1 MTQTFRLEAVQ
12 LQGVGVFDNT
22 LIRFKPI
29 ECAERDEKLA
39 EIHLFTGPNGC
50 GKSTL
55 LYALAEIF
63 EFTNSLN
70 SLIISRFRNAESQ
83 VDFCFDE
90 QSGQYRTKISSIGS
104 NQFGSFSQWVV
115 NDPNKGKVFRY
126 GNNFPNRLESYKRTI
141 ISFQPNN
148 PHNQTIFAFAAFA
161 YSGQRTLRSEPLVG
175 IQEIANSPFESALS
189 FENTSRPKVLLQWIA
204 NNRTKSALAKMDNN
218 LQDAA
223 GYDLALERITRL
235 IYDVCDMDVE
245 FRLERS
251 PLAVTVRVN
260 GDSIQFDGLP
270 DGLKSII
277 SWVAD
282 LSLRLEAI
290 LWEAEQDIFSQPIIL
305 FLDEVDIHLHPKWQR
320 RILPAIQKLLP
331 NAQIFVSTHSPFVV
345 GSVENA
351 WVYRLPEPGAKTD
364 GILEIEGIP
373 SGAGK
378 SYRLILNEI
387 FDIDKEFDVETEA
400 LFDDFYQARA
410 MFLKTPT
417 NADEMIKIAGLLA
430 ARGEEAAAI
439 VARELV
445 SVHPPLGAR
454 ASRPLKWRPRWP
466 RSQQKAGGSERL
478 RELRQ
483 LSRVT
488 GVEVSLA

>member
-1 MTQTFRLEAVQ
+1 MDDKITGR
-12 LQGVGVFDNT
+12 VFAHGYFIPT
-22 LIRFKPI
+22 MSVLLTY
-29 ECAERDEKLA
+29 KLVA
-39 EIHLFTGPNGC
+39 Y
-50 GKSTL
+50 K
-55 LYALAEIF
+55 
-63 EFTNSLN
+63 
-70 SLIISRFRNAESQ
+70 
-83 VDFCFDE
+83 
-90 QSGQYRTKISSIGS
+90 
-104 NQFGSFSQWVV
+104 
-115 NDPNKGKVFRY
+115 
-126 GNNFPNRLESYKRTI
+126 FPS
-141 ISFQPNN
+141 NN
-148 PHNQTIFAFAAFA
+148 PHSQTKFSFAAFA
-161 YSGQRTLRSEPLVG
+161 YSGQRTLRSEPLTG
-175 IQEIANSPFESALS
+175 IQEITNSPFENALS
-189 FENTSRPKVLLQWIA
+189 FDNTARPNVLLQWIA
-204 NNRTKSALAKMDNN
+204 INRTNSALANFDKD
-218 LQDAA
+218 LKAA
-223 GYDLALERITRL
+223 VGYDLALARITDL
-235 IYDVCDMDVE
+235 IRDVCDMEVE

-290 LWEAEQDIFSQPIIL
+290 PWEVEQDIFSQPIIL

-351 WVYRLPEPGAKTD
+351 WVYRLPEPGIKTD
-364 GILEIEGIP
+364 GVTEIEGIP

-400 LFDDFYQARA
+400 FFDEFYQARA
-410 MFLKTPT
+410 VFLKTPN
-417 NADEMIKIAGLLA
+417 NADEVVKIAGLLA
-430 ARGEEAAAI
+430 ARGEEAAVI
-439 VARELV
+439 VT
-445 SVHPPLGAR
+445 
-454 ASRPLKWRPRWP
+454 
-466 RSQQKAGGSERL
+466 

-483 LSRVT
+483 MSRVT